1 MQNQTYQERVISEST
16 ASFASLLPTPEV
28 SLTILIILMII
39 ILIIIISSS
48 IISIIKPPNMV
59 HTILVCNEL
68 MVVTSCPR
76 FGTSWRTEV
85 SAR

>member
-1 MQNQTYQERVISEST
+1 MQNQTYQERAISEST

-28 SLTILIILMII
+28 ILTILIILMII
-39 ILIIIISSS
+39 ILIIISSSS
-48 IISIIKPPNMV
+48 I
-59 HTILVCNEL
+59 ILVCNEL
-68 MVVTSCPR
+68 MVVSSCPR